1 MSAEDERH
9 SKAFDAELIADPV
22 ERAKREARNG
32 LRQYDYV
39 IEAIDHWLSSG
50 RTFRL
55 RPSLILQLNRIA
67 LEGIS
72 AYAGNYRPSEI
83 KIEGSRHQPIGAHL
97 VPEKVEELCDYVN
110 EHWNLSAIHLAAYVM
125 WRLNWI
131 HPFADGIGRT
141 SRILSFFVLFARL
154 GALLPGTPTLPELII
169 GHRDVYEAALDD
181 ADDAC
186 KAGRLDVSKMEALI
200 EGLLA
205 KQLARIY
212 ELAAGKA
219 VTDPGALPPGG

>member
-1 MSAEDERH
+1 MSGEDERY
-9 SKAFDAELIADPV
+9 SKAFDAKLIADPV

-39 IEAIDHWLSSG
+39 IEAIDHWLSSN
-50 RTFRL
+50 RRFKL
-55 RPSLILQLNRIA
+55 RPSLVLQLNRIA

-110 EHWNLSAIHLAAYVM
+110 EHWDESAIHLAAYVM

-131 HPFADGIGRT
+131 HPFADGNGRT
-141 SRILSFFVLFARL
+141 SRALSYLVLCIRL
-154 GALLPGTPTLPELII
+154 GERLPGTLTIPDQISRNKTPYYVALESADSAFSNGAVGVSEL
-169 GHRDVYEAALDD
+169 EKLL
-181 ADDAC
+181 
-186 KAGRLDVSKMEALI
+186 KN
-200 EGLLA
+200 LLA
-205 KQLARIY
+205 AQL
-212 ELAAGKA
+212 LSVVKAAGE
-219 VTDPGALPPGG
+219 PGKPRHK

>member
-32 LRQYDYV
+32 LKQYDHV
-39 IEAIDHWLSSG
+39 IEAIDYWVG
-50 RTFRL
+50 AGERFKL

-83 KIEGSRHQPIGAHL
+83 RIEGSRHQPIGAHL

-110 EHWNLSAIHLAAYVM
+110 DHWDLSAIHLAAYVM

-131 HPFADGIGRT
+131 HPFADGNGRT
-141 SRILSFFVLFARL
+141 SRALSYLILCIRL
-154 GALLPGTPTLPELII
+154 GEKLPGTLTIPDQISRNKTPYY
-169 GHRDVYEAALDD
+169 GALES
-181 ADDAC
+181 ADDAYRS
-186 KAGRLDVSKMEALI
+186 GTIGVSEI
-200 EGLLA
+200 EKLLKNLLA
-205 KQLARIY
+205 AQL
-212 ELAAGKA
+212 LSVVNAAGE
-219 VTDPGALPPGG
+219 PGKPSRK

>member
-131 HPFADGIGRT
+131 HPFADGNGRT
-141 SRILSFFVLFARL
+141 SRALSYLVLCIRL
-154 GALLPGTPTLPELII
+154 SEKLPGTLTIPDQISRNKAPYYVALESADGAFRNGTIEVNEL
-169 GHRDVYEAALDD
+169 EKLL
-181 ADDAC
+181 
-186 KAGRLDVSKMEALI
+186 KN
-200 EGLLA
+200 LLA
-205 KQLARIY
+205 AQL
-212 ELAAGKA
+212 LSVVKAAGE
-219 VTDPGALPPGG
+219 PGKPRQQ

>member
-9 SKAFDAELIADPV
+9 SKAFDAELIADPF

-39 IEAIDHWLSSG
+39 IEAIDYWLSSD
-50 RTFRL
+50 RAFRL

-72 AYAGNYRPSEI
+72 AYAGNYRPSDI
-83 KIEGSRHQPIGAHL
+83 KIEGSRHQPVGAHL

-110 EHWNLSAIHLAAYVM
+110 EHWDLSAIHLAAYVM

-131 HPFADGIGRT
+131 HPFADGNGRT
-141 SRILSFFVLFARL
+141 SRALSYLILCIRL
-154 GALLPGTPTLPELII
+154 GEKLPGTLTIPDQISRNKTPYYVALESADSAFRNGAVEVNEL
-169 GHRDVYEAALDD
+169 E
-181 ADDAC
+181 
-186 KAGRLDVSKMEALI
+186 K
-200 EGLLA
+200 LL
-205 KQLARIY
+205 KNS
-212 ELAAGKA
+212 LAAQLLSVVKA
-219 VTDPGALPPGG
+219 ADEPGRSRKQ